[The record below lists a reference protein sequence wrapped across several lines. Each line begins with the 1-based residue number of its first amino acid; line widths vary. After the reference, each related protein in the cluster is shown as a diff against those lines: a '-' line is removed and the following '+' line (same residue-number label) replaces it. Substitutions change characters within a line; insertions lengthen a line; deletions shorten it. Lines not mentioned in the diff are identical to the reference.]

1 MLSDN
6 EFYIIMKLTTG
17 EQVMA
22 VLKEEDELNIMID
35 HPMLMKITQV
45 FETGKEHIT
54 ASPLCAFT
62 NDQTFIISKSNVLF
76 IKKLHHVFV
85 PHYQKLVSEHQ
96 ESTLFTPADA
106 TSDESLSWEDE
117 PQEETD
123 WEEKLKNFVPGND
136 TLN

>member
-6 EFYIIMKLTTG
+6 ELYIIMKLTSG

-22 VLKEEDELNIMID
+22 VLKEEDELNIMVD
-35 HPMLMKITQV
+35 NPMLMKITQV

-54 ASPLCAFT
+54 ASPFCAFT
-62 NDQTFIISKSNVLF
+62 NDQTVVISKNNILF

-85 PHYQKLVSEHQ
+85 PHYQRLVNEHQ
-96 ESTLFTPADA
+96 ESTLFTPADSA
-106 TSDESLSWEDE
+106 TDESLSWEDE
-117 PQEETD
+117 PEETD

-136 TLN
+136 TMN